1 MPEGEGKT
9 PPKIAEKCPQIEE
22 SKFRALLAKLRKR
35 RIIETLAAFIGGGWL
50 LVEVVERLLVGHYH
64 FPEKAIDIT
73 VVTLIGGLLCTL
85 IWRWFSGQEKPRKL
99 KLEHFLIPL
108 VLLITV
114 LLDVNLLLHLK
125 DPEPEAIPA
134 AKWKNSIAVLPFDN
148 ISPEEG
154 QDYFCD
160 GLTDELIT
168 RLSKIKDLKVIAKT
182 SAFSFKG
189 KEIDI
194 RDIGKKLNVATV
206 LEGAV
211 RKAGNK
217 LRITAQ
223 LINVAN
229 GFHLWSDS
237 YDKEL
242 IDVFAIQ
249 DEIALTIA
257 DKMKLTLLGEE
268 KVKLTT
274 RPTENLQAYNLYLK
288 GRYFWNKRGKDDNLK
303 SIEYFN
309 EAINKD
315 PSYALGYSGMGMA
328 YVTLGSNDFFPS
340 KEVFPKAKA
349 AALKALEIDPSLD
362 EAHVVLGAVLNWYE
376 RDFSGSENE
385 FRRVI
390 ELNPGNGDAHHWYA
404 WLLLNLGRNKQAIK
418 EMLLARDLDP
428 LAPRKN
434 ADVGSIFYY
443 ARDYPRAVE
452 ELKKSIELFPEHTG
466 NYIRIARVYCQTSQY
481 KEAIE
486 SILPYAKQPEFG
498 PILAYAYAISG
509 NKDKAQEILGNILK
523 NLSQQYFS
531 PSYIAEVYI
540 ALGDRKQ
547 AFFWLEKAFSEFGY
561 NLGRLKVD
569 PEFDPLRSDPRFT
582 ELLRKTGLEK

>member
-1 MPEGEGKT
+1 MNSSNGG
-9 PPKIAEKCPQIEE
+9 IAPSSDKEKSSLRVFIQ
-22 SKFRALLAKLRKR
+22 KLRKR

-73 VVTLIGGLLCTL
+73 VVTLVGGLLCTL
-85 IWRWFSGQEKPRKL
+85 IWRWFSGREKPRKF

-108 VLLITV
+108 VLLVTV

-268 KVKLTT
+268 KAKLTT

-349 AALKALEIDPSLD
+349 AALKALKIDPNLD

-466 NYIRIARVYCQTSQY
+466 NYIRIARVYCQTGKY
-481 KEAIE
+481 NEAIE
-486 SILPYAKQPEFG
+486 LC
-498 PILAYAYAISG
+498 
-509 NKDKAQEILGNILK
+509 
-523 NLSQQYFS
+523 
-531 PSYIAEVYI
+531 
-540 ALGDRKQ
+540 Q
-547 AFFWLEKAFSEFGY
+547 ATGIWPHTCLCLCY
-561 NLGRLKVD
+561 
-569 PEFDPLRSDPRFT
+569 LREQR
-582 ELLRKTGLEK
+582 

>member
-1 MPEGEGKT
+1 MSSSNGGTAPSGDK
-9 PPKIAEKCPQIEE
+9 EK
-22 SKFRALLAKLRKR
+22 SSFRAFLQKLRKR

-73 VVTLIGGLLCTL
+73 VVTLVGGLLCTL
-85 IWRWFSGQEKPRKL
+85 IWRWFSGLKKPRKF
-99 KLEHFLIPL
+99 KLELVLIPL
-108 VLLITV
+108 VLLVTV

-194 RDIGKKLNVATV
+194 RDIGKKLNVATI

-242 IDVFAIQ
+242 TDVFAIQ

-257 DKMKLTLLGEE
+257 DKLKLTLLGEE
-268 KVKLTT
+268 KAKLMT

-303 SIEYFN
+303 SIEYFK

-340 KEVFPKAKA
+340 IEVFPKAKA
-349 AALKALEIDPSLD
+349 AALKALEIDPNLD
-362 EAHVVLGAVLNWYE
+362 EAHVALGAVLNWYE
-376 RDFSGSENE
+376 RDFSGSEKE
-385 FRRVI
+385 FRRAI

-466 NYIRIARVYCQTSQY
+466 NYIRIARVYCQTGNY

-498 PILAYAYAISG
+498 PMLAHAYAISG